1 MILMDVE
8 VIPAILVK
16 SREELIAQIEKVK
29 QNVKTVH
36 IDIMDNA
43 FVPNSTV
50 GLESLTNLPSGI
62 SYEFHWMVKDPE
74 NWISKVP
81 GKHRHLV
88 HVETIFDWSEIEKT
102 RALGGEI
109 GLAINPPTS
118 IEKIYPYINDKGIKE
133 VLIMTVN
140 PGFSGQKYI
149 VEVESKIR
157 SLRAKFPNLEIEVDG
172 GINAETSERASE
184 AGANF
189 LAASSAIFMAKSIPD
204 ALQNIY
210 ESGIRGRN
218 KGQTCCSEKTTA
230 EIDVPKL
237 ITESSKQT
245 LLEQSPSVGV
255 GATKITDIKELYLLS
270 NNIRQSIVKMLH
282 EAKSGHPAGAMGLAD
297 VFAALYFNVLNQ
309 DPKNPGWEGRDRF
322 VLSNGHA
329 CPGLYATLAEA
340 GYFPK
345 EELMTLRKL
354 GSRLQGHPHRESL
367 PGIENSSGPL
377 GQGLSI
383 AVGMAL
389 VAKREKKGWR
399 VYCVCSDGEHNEGQI
414 WEAALLASKFKLG
427 NLVAIMDR
435 NNIQID
441 GFTEDVLPL
450 EPLEE
455 KYRTFGWH
463 VISIDGHNIH
473 QIISACN
480 EAKTMLDKPT
490 MIIAH
495 TVPGKDIS
503 FMEFITEWHGKSPGD
518 KEAITALKDLE
529 QERKFYGNE
538 QREC

>member
-1 MILMDVE
+1 LILMDVE

-29 QNVKTVH
+29 PNVKTVH

-74 NWISKVP
+74 NWITKVP

-118 IEKIYPYINDKGIKE
+118 IEKIYPYIKDKEIKE

-297 VFAALYFNVLNQ
+297 VFVALYFNVLNQ
-309 DPKNPGWEGRDRF
+309 DPKNPSWEGRDRF

-414 WEAALLASKFKLG
+414 WEAVLLASKFKLG

-480 EAKTMLDKPT
+480 EAKTILDKPT

-495 TVPGKDIS
+495 TIPGKDIS

>member
-1 MILMDVE
+1 MDVE

-29 QNVKTVH
+29 PSVTTVH
-36 IDIMDNA
+36 IDIMDNI
-43 FVPNSTV
+43 FVPNNTI

-81 GKHRHLV
+81 GKHRHII
-88 HVETIFDWSEIEKT
+88 HVETILDWSKIEKT
-102 RALGGEI
+102 RASGGKI
-109 GLAINPPTS
+109 SLAINPPTP
-118 IEKIYPYINDKGIKE
+118 IEKLYPYINDKGIKQ

-140 PGFSGQKYI
+140 PGYSGQKYI
-149 VEVESKIR
+149 AEVESKIQA
-157 SLRAKFPNLEIEVDG
+157 LRAKFPDLEIEVDG
-172 GINAETSERASE
+172 GINPETSESASG
-184 AGANF
+184 AGANI

-204 ALQNIY
+204 AVQNIY

-218 KGQTCCSEKTTA
+218 KCQICSEKTTT
-230 EIDVPKL
+230 EIGAPKL
-237 ITESSKQT
+237 ITEPPKQT
-245 LLEQSPSVGV
+245 LLAASPSVGV
-255 GATKITDIKELYLLS
+255 GATKITDIKKLYLLS

-282 EAKSGHPAGAMGLAD
+282 AAKSGHPAGAMGLAD

-309 DPKNPGWEGRDRF
+309 DPKNPSWEGRDRL
-322 VLSNGHA
+322 VLSNGHV
-329 CPGLYATLAEA
+329 CPGLYAAMSEA

-345 EELMTLRKL
+345 EELMTLRKM

-367 PGIENSSGPL
+367 PGIENCSGPL

-399 VYCVCSDGEHNEGQI
+399 VYCVCSDGEHNEGQM

-455 KYRTFGWH
+455 KYRAFGWN
-463 VISIDGHNIH
+463 VISIDGHNIQ

-480 EAKTMLDKPT
+480 EAKTIIDKPT

-518 KEAITALKDLE
+518 KEAITALEDLE
-529 QERKFYGNE
+529 KERKFYGNAK
-538 QREC
+538 RD

>member
-1 MILMDVE
+1 MDVE

-29 QNVKTVH
+29 PNVKTVH

-62 SYEFHWMVKDPE
+62 YYEFHWMVKDPE
-74 NWISKVP
+74 NWITKVP

-118 IEKIYPYINDKGIKE
+118 IEKIYPYINDKEIKQ

-218 KGQTCCSEKTTA
+218 KGQTFWSEKTTA
-230 EIDVPKL
+230 EIDAPKL

-245 LLEQSPSVGV
+245 LLAQSPSVGV

-309 DPKNPGWEGRDRF
+309 DPKNPSWEGRDRF

-329 CPGLYATLAEA
+329 CPGLYATIAEA

-367 PGIENSSGPL
+367 PGIETSSGPL

-389 VAKREKKGWR
+389 SAKREKKGWR

-455 KYRTFGWH
+455 KYRAFGWH

-480 EAKTMLDKPT
+480 EAKTILDKPT